1 VAVQV
6 TIDLSVQVN
15 APGAACTY
23 FDGFYHELDEAFLPG
38 IKSHPYISTRRR
50 SEVLQ
55 PHGMPPPHHDP
66 MPDTCD
72 TPGIIVATTVL
83 NIIIWL
89 CTVES

>member
-38 IKSHPYISTRRR
+38 IKSHPYISPTECRHLTMIPCQTLATPP
-50 SEVLQ
+50 VL
-55 PHGMPPPHHDP
+55 
-66 MPDTCD
+66 
-72 TPGIIVATTVL
+72 L
-83 NIIIWL
+83 
-89 CTVES
+89 